1 MIKKIKT
8 ILLSILVLFGLAG
21 CIQTQQTTRYSF
33 KDITNHEITDIVNV
47 HINYG
52 PMVSS
57 VDKFSGDYGD
67 TFDVDYIL
75 SDMPYNETRNIM
87 ENYKFRLFI
96 DFTLNDLKY
105 SDIVKQN

>member
-1 MIKKIKT
+1 MLKRIK
-8 ILLSILVLFGLAG
+8 ILFLSLIVILGLTS
-21 CIQTQQTTRYSF
+21 CIEIQPSTKYSF

-87 ENYKFRLFI
+87 ENYKFRLAFLI
-96 DFTLNDLKY
+96 N
-105 SDIVKQN
+105 